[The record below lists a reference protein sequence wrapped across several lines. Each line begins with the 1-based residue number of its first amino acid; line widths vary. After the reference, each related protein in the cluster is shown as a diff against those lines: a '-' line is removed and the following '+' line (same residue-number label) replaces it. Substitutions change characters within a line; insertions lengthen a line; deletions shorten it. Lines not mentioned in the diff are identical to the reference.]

1 MKHELEQIDNPLQYE
16 RRATLKDLEEAIGKF
31 NASYSRKL
39 KRDPI
44 TDSILNETPKL
55 LCIPWSAGS
64 GKTTTI
70 CEFIAKYW
78 KDGIV
83 YSTKTIDELREVRR
97 KIEAINPSEFL
108 NKKRIVEFHSEDE
121 NWEFHKNNP
130 EELMNYR
137 ILLVT
142 DATMTTMPYSILLNQ
157 LQQMSETRPGGGTR
171 KWILTDEKP
180 TLFNKIVINRHLVP
194 AHCTAINRVDV
205 FSDPNPVNSYFDLG
219 PRGKELAVSTIG
231 SILGTSSS
239 NLLIDKSSSRAL
251 KTTTQE
257 TIISKLDPVTY
268 KVVEVKAQRENI
280 DPSHI
285 NTRRLRVFMEQAQPL
300 AENYAKLE
308 ESAKLGDTIDCP
320 DYIQIQDI
328 STVIGPTHINFDGT
342 GDILFSKSN
351 SWEVAEN
358 KFPYQF
364 KGQFLGLPNYETIRR
379 NYRTRKTS
387 ESGQS
392 RMKAEEEYIENLV
405 EITLESIEKGETPL
419 VITWKNLHSEY
430 RTTDSQQLTA
440 TTNLQIS
447 DEIVSRLTKEGKV
460 LNKDYSVTYWQSG
473 KTRAT
478 NEFIHCDTLLALEP
492 LYLPDSVILDIN
504 SSLKSDSI
512 TAKDVFKAEFVQAIY
527 RTQIRCDKP
536 VKVYVSEELLDDCIA
551 VQEYLGCSLG
561 DSEELLDPKFF
572 YMYYKPFLRKNHFE
586 DLAKLAELGFLKSM
600 TKLEFSSL
608 QELFNIGLRSN
619 RKLQDYRKLFES
631 LKEVGISV
639 YISGELVN

>member
-16 RRATLKDLEEAIGKF
+16 RRATLQDLEEAIGKF

-180 TLFNKIVINRHLVP
+180 TLFNKIVINKHLVP
-194 AHCTAINRVDV
+194 AHCTVINRVDV

-219 PRGKELAVSTIG
+219 SRGKDLAVSALG
-231 SILGTSSS
+231 SILGNPKTS
-239 NLLIDKSSSRAL
+239 LLQDKSSSRVL

-257 TIISKLDPVTY
+257 TTVSRIDPITY
-268 KVVEVKAQRENI
+268 NIVEVKAERENI
-280 DPSHI
+280 DPHHI

-300 AENYAKLE
+300 AESYAKLE
-308 ESAKLGDTIDCP
+308 SSTKLGDTLDCP

-342 GDILFSKSN
+342 GDILFSKSS

-364 KGQFLGLPNYETIRR
+364 KGQFLGLPDYETVKR
-379 NYRTRKTS
+379 NYRSRKNS
-387 ESGQS
+387 ESGQA
-392 RMKAEEEYIENLV
+392 RMKAEEEYIDNLV
-405 EITLESIEKGETPL
+405 EIALESMERGETPL
-419 VITWKNLHSEY
+419 IITWKDLHTSYELE
-430 RTTDSQQLTA
+430 DSSRLIA
-440 TTNLQIS
+440 TTNIQIS
-447 DEIVSRLTKEGKV
+447 EELISRLSKEGKV
-460 LNKDYSVTYWQSG
+460 LNKDYSTTYWQSG

-492 LYLPDSVILDIN
+492 LYLPEYVIADIN
-504 SSLKSDSI
+504 TSLKSNSI
-512 TAKDVFKAEFVQAIY
+512 TAKDVFRAEFVQAIY
-527 RTQIRCDKP
+527 RTQVRCGKP
-536 VKVYVSEELLDDCIA
+536 VKVYVSEKLLDDCIE
-551 VQEYLGCSLG
+551 VQRYLGCNLG
-561 DSEELLDPKFF
+561 DTEESLDPKFF
-572 YMYYKPFLRKNHFE
+572 FMYYKDSLRKNHFE
-586 DLAKLAELGFLKSM
+586 DLAKLSELGFMKSM
-600 TKLEFSSL
+600 TKVEFNSL
-608 QELFNIGLRSN
+608 SELFDTGLRSN
-619 RKLQDYRKLFES
+619 RKFQDFKKLFIS
-631 LKEVGISV
+631 LREVGISV

>member
-1 MKHELEQIDNPLQYE
+1 MKHELEQIDNQLQYQ

-39 KRDPI
+39 ERDPI
-44 TDSILNETPKL
+44 TDAILNETPKL

-121 NWEFHKNNP
+121 KWEFHKNNP

-180 TLFNKIVINRHLVP
+180 TLFNKIVINRQLVP

-219 PRGKELAVSTIG
+219 SRGKELAVSALG
-231 SILGTSSS
+231 SILGSPSVS
-239 NLLIDKSSSRAL
+239 LISDKSSSKML

-257 TIISKLDPVTY
+257 TTISKIDPITY
-268 KVVEVKAQRENI
+268 GIVEIKAERENI
-280 DPSHI
+280 DPNHI

-308 ESAKLGDTIDCP
+308 SSTKLGDTLDCP

-342 GDILFSKSN
+342 GDILFSKSS

-364 KGQFLGLPNYETIRR
+364 KGQFLGLPNYETIKR
-379 NYRTRKTS
+379 NYKTRKNS
-387 ESGQS
+387 ESGHA
-392 RMKAEEEYIENLV
+392 RMKAEEEYIDNLV
-405 EITLESIEKGETPL
+405 EITLESIERGETPL
-419 VITWKNLHSEY
+419 VITWKNLHTSYEME
-430 RTTDSQQLTA
+430 DSSRLTA

-447 DEIVSRLTKEGKV
+447 EELIARLSKEGKV
-460 LNKDYSVTYWQSG
+460 LNKDYSTTYWQSG

-492 LYLPDSVILDIN
+492 LYLPEYVIADIN
-504 SSLKSDSI
+504 ASLKSNSI
-512 TAKDVFKAEFVQAIY
+512 TAKDVFRAEFVQAIY
-527 RTQIRCDKP
+527 RTQVRCGKP
-536 VKVYVSEELLDDCIA
+536 VKVYVSEKLLDDCIE
-551 VQEYLGCSLG
+551 VQRYLGFDLG

-572 YMYYKPFLRKNHFE
+572 FMFYKNFLRKNHFE
-586 DLAKLAELGFLKSM
+586 DLAKLSELGFMKNM
-600 TKLEFSSL
+600 TKVEFNSL
-608 QELFNIGLRSN
+608 SELFDTGLRQE
-619 RKLQDYRKLFES
+619 RKSKAYKALFIS
-631 LKEVGISV
+631 LREVGISV